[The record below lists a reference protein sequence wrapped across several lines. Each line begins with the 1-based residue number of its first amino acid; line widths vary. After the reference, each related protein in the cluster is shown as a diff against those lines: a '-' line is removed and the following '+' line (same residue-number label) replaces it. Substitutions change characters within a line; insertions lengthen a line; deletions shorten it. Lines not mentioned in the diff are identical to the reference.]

1 MTAVA
6 VPPVAPRLLTADE
19 YFTHPASR
27 EPGELVRGRICVM
40 SPAGHGHHTVIDNLY
55 PRLSLYVRERRLGR
69 AYGDNLGFRLDIP
82 GEVTDTVR
90 SPDVS
95 FLRAERLPAGGVP
108 SAGFVAFAPDLA
120 VEVLSPDQT
129 AADMDERMA
138 DYFAA
143 GTRLFW
149 VVNPARRTVAVH
161 SPAAPTRWLREGDA
175 LDGGEVVPGFS
186 VPVADLFDG
195 IARA

>member
-1 MTAVA
+1 
-6 VPPVAPRLLTADE
+6 
-19 YFTHPASR
+19 
-27 EPGELVRGRICVM
+27 
-40 SPAGHGHHTVIDNLY
+40 
-55 PRLSLYVRERRLGR
+55 
-69 AYGDNLGFRLDIP
+69 
-82 GEVTDTVR
+82 
-90 SPDVS
+90 VS

-108 SAGFVAFAPDLA
+108 SAGFVAFSPDLA

-161 SPAAPTRWLREGDA
+161 SPTAPARWLREGDV
-175 LDGGEVVPGFS
+175 LDGGDVIPGFS